1 MTSFNSRFTSSIVL
15 LAALSA
21 ALASPAFARGA
32 AGAGGAGAAGSGGGG
47 SGGGGTISVE
57 ARVAPVPP
65 RQPVQ
70 VISPLF
76 QAKYNGCQY
85 DATGR
90 FAWSPTNQPCP
101 DTDY

>member
-32 AGAGGAGAAGSGGGG
+32 AGAAGGGAGGGGG
-47 SGGGGTISVE
+47 SGGGGTVHVE
-57 ARVAPVPP
+57 ARVAPP
-65 RQPVQ
+65 RGPVD

-76 QAKYNGCQY
+76 QARYSGCQY

-90 FAWSPTNQPCP
+90 LAWSPTGQPCP
-101 DTDY
+101 DTGY

>member
-32 AGAGGAGAAGSGGGG
+32 AGGGGAGGGAGGGG
-47 SGGGGTISVE
+47 SGGGGTVHVE
-57 ARVAPVPP
+57 DRVAPLRGPND
-65 RQPVQ
+65 

-76 QAKYNGCQY
+76 QARYSGCQY

-90 FAWSPTNQPCP
+90 LAWSPTGQPCP
-101 DTDY
+101 DTGY